1 MVTFFRD
8 KSIVALIF
16 LIVLCLAVHV
26 HFFVST
32 PLVVVND
39 DDGLLSVLLKKYIQ
53 PLSGTIIFL
62 IYIAFV
68 LIQSIRLNMVL
79 NEFKM
84 FHQSGFTTAMSYVL
98 LTAFIPQWCAL
109 TPALIANSLVVL
121 IFIQLSKLY
130 NHPAPKTLL
139 FNTGLIVGLTILSY
153 HPTALLI
160 LVVLFALAVV
170 RPFRLTEW
178 FVLLIGIF
186 TPYYFLISGLFLTN
200 NLQQLYHFIPEI
212 QFNLPLQR
220 MDYSLWANVSA
231 IILFLFSGFYFWIP
245 ASNRMVIQLRK
256 NWSVMLVMLLILAPV
271 PFVFKKA
278 GIESAIL
285 FTVPLVA
292 FISNAFQ
299 NPKRLLLP
307 NILFWIAVLIVIHNN
322 WELIKI

>member
-8 KSIVALIF
+8 KSIVAIILLGI
-16 LIVLCLAVHV
+16 LCLLVHL

-32 PLVVVND
+32 PLIVVSD
-39 DDGLLSVLLKKYIQ
+39 DDGVLAFLLQKYASNF
-53 PLSGTIIFL
+53 SGTFIFL
-62 IYIAFV
+62 IYMFFV
-68 LIQSIRLNMVL
+68 LVQSIRLNMVL

-84 FHQSGFTTAMSYVL
+84 FQQTGFTTAMSYVL
-98 LTAFIPQWCAL
+98 LTAFIPQWCSL

-139 FNTGLIVGLTILSY
+139 FSTGLIVGLTILSY

-178 FVLLIGIF
+178 FVLLIGII
-186 TPYYFLISGLFLTN
+186 TPYYFLLAVLFLTDQTN
-200 NLQQLYHFIPEI
+200 ILYHFIPEI
-212 QFNLPLQR
+212 QFNLPIQQP
-220 MDYSLWANVSA
+220 DVWFWINISA
-231 IILFLFSGFYFWIP
+231 MLFLLLVGFYFWIP
-245 ASNRMVIQLRK
+245 ASNRMVIQRRK
-256 NWSVMLVMLLILAPV
+256 NWSVMLVMLIILLAV

-278 GIESAIL
+278 GIESGIL

-292 FISNAFQ
+292 FISNAFL
-299 NPKRLLLP
+299 NPKRMWIP
-307 NILFWIAVLIVIHNN
+307 NLLFWIAMVIVIHNN
-322 WELIKI
+322 WLLSKF